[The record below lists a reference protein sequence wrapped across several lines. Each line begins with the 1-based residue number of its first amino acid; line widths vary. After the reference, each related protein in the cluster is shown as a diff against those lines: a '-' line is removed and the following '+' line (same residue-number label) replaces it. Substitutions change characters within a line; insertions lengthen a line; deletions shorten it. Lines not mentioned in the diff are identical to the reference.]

1 MEELKGKRIGFA
13 MCGSFCTFSR
23 CFDALGELLGLGC
36 EIIPI
41 MSFNAY
47 ETDTRFGNAAE
58 HRERLEE
65 MCGREII
72 HTIAQAEPIG
82 PKNMTDIMLVANCTG
97 NTLAK
102 LAASITDTPVTM
114 AVKSHLRANRPV
126 LLNIVHSRKV
136 LIEGCTFKNSPA
148 WCLHPRGCN
157 HITLHNVTVNNPWY
171 SQNGDALDLESCTNA
186 IVAGCHFDAGD
197 DAICIKSGK
206 DEDGRRHAEP
216 ARGIIITDNVVYHGH
231 GGFVV
236 GSEMSGGVQNIWVSN
251 CTFMGTD
258 VGLRFKSCRG
268 RGGLVE
274 NIYIS
279 NINMINIISEAI
291 IFNLFYTG
299 KARGEEVTYDDEGNA
314 TPVELPAVDETTPVF
329 RNIFVK
335 DVICK
340 GAGRAVFFNGL
351 PEKRIENIHM
361 DRFTVTE
368 AKEGAVFCEAQD
380 ITLNNLH
387 IETLKPGPACRMS
400 GVANV
405 SVDGTTYDK
414 IGAEREI
421 PLK

>member
-1 MEELKGKRIGFA
+1 M
-13 MCGSFCTFSR
+13 
-23 CFDALGELLGLGC
+23 
-36 EIIPI
+36 
-41 MSFNAY
+41 
-47 ETDTRFGNAAE
+47 
-58 HRERLEE
+58 
-65 MCGREII
+65 
-72 HTIAQAEPIG
+72 
-82 PKNMTDIMLVANCTG
+82 
-97 NTLAK
+97 
-102 LAASITDTPVTM
+102 
-114 AVKSHLRANRPV
+114 
-126 LLNIVHSRKV
+126 
-136 LIEGCTFKNSPA
+136 
-148 WCLHPRGCN
+148 
-157 HITLHNVTVNNPWY
+157 
-171 SQNGDALDLESCTNA
+171 
-186 IVAGCHFDAGD
+186 
-197 DAICIKSGK
+197 
-206 DEDGRRHAEP
+206 
-216 ARGIIITDNVVYHGH
+216 
-231 GGFVV
+231 
-236 GSEMSGGVQNIWVSN
+236 
-251 CTFMGTD
+251 
-258 VGLRFKSCRG
+258 
-268 RGGLVE
+268 E

-314 TPVELPAVDETTPVF
+314 TSVELPAVDETTPVF
-329 RNIFVK
+329 RNIFVE